1 MSQTPNLGIP
11 LPSTSGFLE
20 SDVLTLISAYNL
32 IDQLLNARQVKSE
45 KGEAG
50 GYVPLDQNKL
60 IPAAFLPSFVDD
72 VLEYASLSEFP
83 ATGETGK
90 IYVAI
95 NAGTAADPSVS
106 YRWGGSSYHAIDK
119 SPGTT
124 DALLEGMANLYFTN
138 ARARAAISA
147 GGSLVYDP
155 ETGVFTYNTHY
166 KLPILLRDGATTTP
180 VAIADHSLNV
190 TTRSGAVANVS
201 LLPY

>member
-1 MSQTPNLGIP
+1 MNIP
-11 LPSTSGFLE
+11 LINTAGFLE
-20 SDVLTLISAYNL
+20 SDVLTLIAAFNL
-32 IDQLLNARQVKSE
+32 IDQLLAARQVTAD

-72 VLEYASLSEFP
+72 VLEYASLSAFP
-83 ATGETGK
+83 ATGEAGK

-124 DALLEGMANLYFTN
+124 DALPEGSANLYFSN
-138 ARARAAISA
+138 SRARAAISV

-155 ETGVFTYNTHY
+155 LTGVMTYNTHY
-166 KLPILLRDGATTTP
+166 KIPVLLRDGATSATVT
-180 VAIADHSLNV
+180 VTDHSIPV
-190 TTRSGAVANVS
+190 TTRAGATVNVA
-201 LLPY
+201 LQPY

>member
-1 MSQTPNLGIP
+1 MNIP
-11 LPSTSGFLE
+11 LINTAGFLE
-20 SDVLTLISAYNL
+20 SDVLTLIAAFNL
-32 IDQLLNARQVKSE
+32 IDQLLAARQVTAD

-50 GYVPLDQNKL
+50 GYAPLDQNKL

-72 VLEYASLSEFP
+72 VLEYASLSAFP
-83 ATGETGK
+83 ATGEAGK

-138 ARARAAISA
+138 ARARAALSA
-147 GGSLVYDP
+147 GGSLVYDKL
-155 ETGVFTYNTHY
+155 TGIFTYNTHY
-166 KLPILLRDGATTTP
+166 KLPVLLRDGVTTTA
-180 VAIADHSLNV
+180 VSISDHALSV
-190 TTRSGAVANVS
+190 TTRSGTVVAVS
-201 LLPY
+201 LLPF

>member
-1 MSQTPNLGIP
+1 MNIP
-11 LPSTSGFLE
+11 LINTAGFLE
-20 SDVLTLISAYNL
+20 SDVLTLIAAFNL
-32 IDQLLNARQVKSE
+32 IDQLLAARQVTAD

-72 VLEYASLSEFP
+72 VLEYASLSAFP
-83 ATGETGK
+83 ATGEAGK

-124 DALLEGMANLYFTN
+124 DALPEGSANLYFSN
-138 ARARAAISA
+138 SRARAAISV

-155 ETGVFTYNTHY
+155 LTGVMTYNTHY
-166 KLPILLRDGATTTP
+166 KIPVLLRDGATSATVT
-180 VAIADHSLNV
+180 VTDHSIPV
-190 TTRSGAVANVS
+190 TTRAGTTVNVA
-201 LLPY
+201 LQPY

>member
-1 MSQTPNLGIP
+1 MNIP
-11 LPSTSGFLE
+11 LINTAGFLE
-20 SDVLTLISAYNL
+20 SDVLTLIAAFNL
-32 IDQLLNARQVKSE
+32 IDQLLAARQVTAD

-72 VLEYASLSEFP
+72 VLEYASLSAFP
-83 ATGETGK
+83 ATGEAGK

-138 ARARAAISA
+138 ARARAALSA

-155 ETGVFTYNTHY
+155 LTGVFTYNTHY
-166 KLPILLRDGATTTP
+166 KLPVLLRDGVTTTA
-180 VAIADHSLNV
+180 VSISDHALSV
-190 TTRSGAVANVS
+190 TTRSGTVVAVS
-201 LLPY
+201 LLPF